1 MILLEKQL
9 EIKQSKIPGA
19 GMGLFTNKP
28 IKKETVIIEY
38 TGTITTW
45 KEVNHYEGTNVYIYY
60 VNRNHVIDALH
71 HKDSLARYVN
81 DARGLKKIKGLRNNT
96 QYIKIKGKIYI
107 QSVTNIA
114 AGAEIMV
121 SYGKEY
127 WDVIKRN
134 MDLDR
139 MQIQNLSVAI

>member
-1 MILLEKQL
+1 MMLLEKHL

-28 IKKETVIIEY
+28 IKKETIIVEY

-45 KEVNHYEGTNVYIYY
+45 KEVDHDEGTNVYIYY
-60 VNRNHVIDALH
+60 VSRNHVIDARH

-81 DARGLKKIKGLRNNT
+81 DARGMQKIKGLRNNT
-96 QYIKIKGKIYI
+96 QYVKIKRKIYLQAI
-107 QSVTNIA
+107 ANIP

-134 MDLDR
+134 KDLDR
-139 MQIQNLSVAI
+139 MQMQNLAVAI